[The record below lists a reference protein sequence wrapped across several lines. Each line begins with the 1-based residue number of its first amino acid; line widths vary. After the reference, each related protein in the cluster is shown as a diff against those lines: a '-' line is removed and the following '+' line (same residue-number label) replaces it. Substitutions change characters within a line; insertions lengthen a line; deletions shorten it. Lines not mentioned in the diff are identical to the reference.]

1 MAGTKCEVPVYVC
14 ALSFLPFDLF
24 VKKTQQGGCACGAI
38 CFMLID
44 HINILFTVTATT
56 WIFQH
61 VPFRSIRNVPLY
73 SICYGSIEV
82 KTMHLELPVDNPTM

>member
-1 MAGTKCEVPVYVC
+1 
-14 ALSFLPFDLF
+14 
-24 VKKTQQGGCACGAI
+24 
-38 CFMLID
+38 MLID